1 MTNEKWV
8 NAPISKIVE
17 AIRKKDLEVYVET
30 FGEVNGDNI
39 NHFILSEEDL
49 IEALASLGGEDN
61 HPSER
66 EVLERFTK
74 WHDTKYKPSIFR
86 MVDRYLAEKS
96 KTEKK

>member
-8 NAPISKIVE
+8 NAPISKIVV

-49 IEALASLGGEDN
+49 IEALASLES
-61 HPSER
+61 SER
-66 EVLERFTK
+66 EVLEDYHNWLNENPTASFMS
-74 WHDTKYKPSIFR
+74 DMKPF
-86 MVDRYLAEKS
+86 DRYLAEKS